1 VKLAERMS
9 RIDSSGIRKVFAL
22 AAEMKNPCNLSIGQ
36 PEFAM
41 PEEIQKAGIEAIQ
54 AGKNS
59 YTQTGGIQAL
69 KDRILEKCSAKK
81 GIDKDRIL
89 ITSGTSGGIML
100 SFMALFDQG
109 DEALVPDPYFVMYK
123 HLLNLIGA
131 KPVYIDLYPDFRMTA
146 DRLAEKVTE
155 RTKAIL
161 FNSPANPTGAVSS
174 RSDMEAIARFAK
186 ERNLLIIS
194 DEIYNLF
201 VYDEPF
207 LSMGDLYEKT
217 LLLGGFSKTF
227 SMTGWRLGY
236 ALGPSDI
243 IGAMEEL
250 QQYSFVCAPSV
261 AQEMGLATFD
271 VDMTPYRDSY
281 RNKRDIIYEGLKDY
295 YEVAK
300 PGGAFYIFPKA
311 PGGDGGEFCKE
322 GIRHEL
328 LTVPGNVFSERN
340 SHFRISFAA
349 SDETLKRGIE
359 ILRRLSG

>member
-9 RIDSSGIRKVFAL
+9 QIDSSGIRKVFAL

-36 PEFAM
+36 PDFAM

-69 KDRILEKCSAKK
+69 KERILEKRSDKK
-81 GIDKDRIL
+81 GVDKDRIM

-100 SFMALFDQG
+100 SFMTLFDRG
-109 DEALVPDPYFVMYK
+109 DEVLVPDPYFVMYK
-123 HLLNLIGA
+123 HLLNLIGV
-131 KPVYIDLYPDFRMTA
+131 KPVYVDLYPDFRMTA
-146 DRLAEKVTE
+146 ERLEEKVTD
-155 RTKAIL
+155 RTRAIL

-186 ERNLLIIS
+186 ERDLLIIS
-194 DEIYNLF
+194 DEIYDLF
-201 VYDEPF
+201 VYDDPF
-207 LSMGDLYEKT
+207 LSMGEIYENT

-236 ALGPSDI
+236 ALGPADI
-243 IGAMEEL
+243 IGAMEDL
-250 QQYSFVCAPSV
+250 QQYTFVCAPSV
-261 AQEMGLATFD
+261 GQAMGLACFD

-281 RNKRDIIYEGLKDY
+281 RNKRDIVYEGLKDC

-300 PGGAFYIFPKA
+300 PGGAFYVFPKA
-311 PGGDGGEFCKE
+311 PGGDGEEFCRE
-322 GIRHEL
+322 GIRNDL
-328 LTVPGNVFSERN
+328 LTVPGNVFSEKN

-359 ILRRLSG
+359 ILKRLSG